1 MTRLVPASK
10 FVGMCALNSCI
21 ERFIFVAKSYVLL
34 GKTKK
39 PKTGIFL
46 SYFSLLLF
54 FPVDMFLSHTHTH
67 ARTHARTYTN
77 THKHTHVHAHVQV
90 LLFQRI
96 HLHRHTITTSFFGDF
111 FLFTVSVWSKF

>member
-54 FPVDMFLSHTHTH
+54 FPVDMFLSLTHTHTHTHTRTH

-77 THKHTHVHAHVQV
+77 THKHTRA
-90 LLFQRI
+90 RT
-96 HLHRHTITTSFFGDF
+96 RTSFTFSTHTLTQAHYNHF
-111 FLFTVSVWSKF
+111 IFW